1 LENDKK
7 VLTINAFL
15 EEVQLLTTRE
25 DVLDLE
31 TAQFLIFKSNKYLL
45 HEVLV
50 IRSTTKT
57 LQYSVNKGYSE
68 EI

>member
-31 TAQFLIFKSNKYLL
+31 TAQFLIF
-45 HEVLV
+45 
-50 IRSTTKT
+50 TTKT